1 VLGSLL
7 CEGNV
12 EVMGLWSWG
21 LSHKANSVGK
31 ASWPRHRAALQSRRA
46 AVWQRLEGANR
57 WGSIVSGQT
66 CGTDG
71 RKASD
76 KCGRL
81 MRESWETDEWARPK
95 GKFKI

>member
-1 VLGSLL
+1 VA
-7 CEGNV
+7 
-12 EVMGLWSWG
+12 
-21 LSHKANSVGK
+21 KAPCHAAEQ
-31 ASWPRHRAALQSRRA
+31 ASSNDLKGQIG
-46 AVWQRLEGANR
+46 GAHDA
-57 WGSIVSGQT
+57 IVSGQT